1 MYAQATGQHV
11 DGVLA
16 MDVPTVAS
24 LVKLTGPLTVPG
36 VSGTLTAGNLSDVL
50 LHQFYEG
57 FAPNQQNARHDELS
71 AVAKGVVNKL
81 SSENVDL
88 AQIADALSHD
98 VAGRHLIVWDDVPSY
113 QATVTKFG
121 ASGAI
126 DASDPS
132 RTFHVA
138 VENATAT
145 KLDYY
150 ITTAIVQKI
159 HLQSDNTAVI
169 DTTVTLD
176 NHVPAGSKP
185 SLQIGPDM
193 VHSFT
198 AGQYVGNVYLWEPST
213 SKPGSSVVESG
224 LRVTP
229 TSVSV
234 LPAQHASV
242 SFQTVIPNAVRN
254 GRLTFSYVPQPRL
267 APETV
272 SVTVQPQGWRLAGP
286 ATRQATLT
294 KTTPL
299 TWGLTKA

>member
-1 MYAQATGQHV
+1 
-11 DGVLA
+11 
-16 MDVPTVAS
+16 VAS
-24 LVKLTGPLTVPG
+24 LVKLTGPLTIPG
-36 VSGTLTAGNLSDVL
+36 VSGTLSAGNLADVL
-50 LHQFYEG
+50 LHKFYEG
-57 FAPNQQNARHDELS
+57 YAPNQQNARHDELS

-98 VAGRHLIVWDDVPSY
+98 VEGRHLIVWDDVPSY

-138 VENATAT
+138 IENATAT

-150 ITTAIVQKI
+150 ITTAIAQKI

-176 NHVPAGSKP
+176 NHVPAGSKA

-198 AGQYVGNVYLWEPST
+198 PGQYVGNVYLWAPRVA
-213 SKPGSSVVESG
+213 KGGSSIVESG
-224 LRVTP
+224 LKVTP
-229 TSVSV
+229 TAANVLPQQHVSV
-234 LPAQHASV
+234 T
-242 SFQTVIPNAVRN
+242 FQTIIPNAVRN
-254 GRLTFSYVPQPRL
+254 GKLTLSYVPQPRL
-267 APETV
+267 TPETV
-272 SVTVQPQGWRLAGP
+272 SASVQLDGWSLQGP
-286 ATRQATLT
+286 ASRHATLT
-294 KTTPL
+294 KTTQL
-299 TWGLTKA
+299 TWNVAHS